1 MTEPKKAALG
11 VLLFALLLLAAAAEG
26 ARADQADCEK
36 AIASTE
42 ETLEARFLRIHCHAR
57 NDRHAEVL
65 ESLADIRGKSAV
77 IVEDYLLYYEAEAA
91 LGLGRRERAE
101 ALLLRILKR
110 HPDSPTAHDA
120 HERLAE
126 IYLESN
132 RRAEAEKTY
141 SHLARKTDSRWKK
154 AVYLKNLGEIKE
166 KQGDFPAASRIFE
179 RIWTEHPEVSFSD
192 YAFELY
198 KKNEKVFAPLPR
210 QFEKRGGVMFG
221 AGDWEGAL
229 EAFSKAPR
237 TSAVKTKTGI
247 CLYRLSRF
255 PEALEVFSGTD
266 SPKAFYWRGVTLM
279 SMEREEEAIGVFERL
294 HRLNPKSSWAARSL
308 LKAAR
313 LRHLRKEPEEA
324 RRLYR
329 LVIEK
334 HPGRQEARESAWNL
348 GWIHYREK
356 EYAKAAEIFSD
367 RAWAGGED
375 RERFLYWYARAAERA
390 GDKPG
395 ALFAL
400 GELAE
405 SPKITY
411 YSVLA
416 KIRLGENLLP
426 SPPPAARSGNPFGE
440 NPALKKFLF
449 FAKAGIYDLALGE
462 AELLRPQAKT
472 AERRLYLA
480 SLYLQAR
487 DYKTS
492 ISLANGVGSPEALRL
507 SFPKGFEER
516 VRFFSRKY
524 ALDEFLVYS
533 LIREESHFDKEAVS
547 VSDARGLMQL
557 LPSTAVETA
566 PKAGLGSFRASQ
578 LFSPDVNLELGCYY
592 LSWLLEIFEGNVAI
606 SLAGYNGGPT
616 SAKGWY
622 ETNGALD
629 VDEFIEEIPFEQ
641 SRNYVKKIIRS
652 YAAYEAVYGREKDQ
666 FSRQRF
672 EKFLKIMSP

>member
-1 MTEPKKAALG
+1 MESKKATLCFF
-11 VLLFALLLLAAAAEG
+11 LLALLTLAASAEG
-26 ARADQADCEK
+26 ARADYADCEK
-36 AIASTE
+36 VLASPE
-42 ETLEARFLRIHCHAR
+42 KTLHARFLKLHCHAQ
-57 NDRHAEVL
+57 NDQHAEVHGA
-65 ESLADIRGKSAV
+65 LAEIKDKLVFI
-77 IVEDYLLYYEAEAA
+77 EDYILYYEAEAA
-91 LGLGRRERAE
+91 LGLGKKEMAE
-101 ALLLRILKR
+101 ALFLKILKD
-110 HPDSPTAHDA
+110 HPDSAIGHDA

-126 IYLESN
+126 IHIEN
-132 RRAEAEKTY
+132 ERHAEAEKTY
-141 SHLARKTDSRWKK
+141 SHLAGRTDSRWKK

-166 KQGDFPAASRIFE
+166 KQGDFPAASGIFE
-179 RIWTEHPEVSFSD
+179 KIWTEHPEVSFSD
-192 YAFELY
+192 YAFELHR
-198 KKNEKVFAPLPR
+198 KNGKVFTPSPR
-210 QFEKRGGVMFG
+210 QFEKRGDVMFE
-221 AGDWEGAL
+221 AGNWEGAL
-229 EAFSKAPR
+229 EAFSGAQR

-247 CLYRLSRF
+247 CLYRLSRL
-255 PEALEVFSGTD
+255 PEALELFSGID

-294 HRLNPKSSWAARSL
+294 HKLNPQSSWTTKSL

-313 LRHLRKEPEEA
+313 LRHLRKELEEA

-329 LVIEK
+329 LVIEEYPRRK
-334 HPGRQEARESAWNL
+334 EARESAWNL
-348 GWIHYREK
+348 GWMHYREK
-356 EYAKAAEIFSD
+356 EYAKALEAFSD
-367 RAWAGGED
+367 RAWARGKD

-411 YSVLA
+411 YSTLA
-416 KIRLGENLLP
+416 KMRLRENLLP
-426 SPPPAARSGNPFGE
+426 APPPAAAWSGNPFGK
-440 NPALKKFLF
+440 NPALKKFFF

-472 AERRLYLA
+472 TAQRLYLA
-480 SLYLQAR
+480 SLYLQVR

-492 ISLANGVGSPEALRL
+492 ISLANGVSSPEALRF
-507 SFPKGFEER
+507 SFPKGFEEQ

-524 ALDEFLVYS
+524 ALDEFLIYS

-557 LPSTAVETA
+557 LPSTALETA
-566 PKAGLGSFRASQ
+566 PKAGLSNFQASQ
-578 LFSPDVNLELGCYY
+578 LFSPDINLELGCYY
-592 LSWLLEIFEGNVAI
+592 LSWLLEIFEGNFAI

-616 SAKGWY
+616 SAKTWQ
-622 ETNGALD
+622 EKNGALD

-641 SRNYVKKIIRS
+641 SRNYAKKIIRS

-666 FSRQRF
+666 FSRQSF